1 MNQKTKEIL
10 CIAQGKGHI
19 HDFRLFKES
28 MGQAI
33 HRKIMLLA
41 DSGYQGIQKIHAKSR
56 IPKKASKKC
65 PLTRVEKNENR
76 ALSIERILIENIN
89 AKIKVFKIFSQKYRN
104 RRKRHLL
111 RMSLVCGIYNVE
123 L

>member
-1 MNQKTKEIL
+1 MQ
-10 CIAQGKGHI
+10 HP
-19 HDFRLFKES
+19 
-28 MGQAI
+28 
-33 HRKIMLLA
+33 
-41 DSGYQGIQKIHAKSR
+41 QGIKRIHAKSR

-65 PLTRVEKNENR
+65 PLTRVEKSENR

-89 AKIKVFKIFSQKYRN
+89 AKIKVFKIFSKKYRN

-111 RMSLVCGIYNVE
+111 RMSRVCGIYNVE